1 MTQVFN
7 PDLTNSLQQMMQ
19 RVDVTSFQALSKKAG
34 VSEKQLRRLRKGEIE
49 QLRVEILLKLAQA
62 LQVSVNELLTTFSL
76 GTNTAQSLRQNVE
89 SLSVLKQEYQK
100 LQKQLESQRETLKKE
115 FQQSSLQILES
126 WLLQWPTAAYAAGQN
141 QQLPAVRLLPLVRP
155 VEQLMQEWG
164 VEAIA
169 SVGSE
174 IPYDPQWHQLMD
186 GTAAPGEVVKVR
198 YVGYKTAGK
207 LLYRAKVSPIS
218 N

>member
-1 MTQVFN
+1 
-7 PDLTNSLQQMMQ
+7 
-19 RVDVTSFQALSKKAG
+19 
-34 VSEKQLRRLRKGEIE
+34 
-49 QLRVEILLKLAQA
+49 
-62 LQVSVNELLTTFSL
+62 
-76 GTNTAQSLRQNVE
+76 
-89 SLSVLKQEYQK
+89 
-100 LQKQLESQRETLKKE
+100 
-115 FQQSSLQILES
+115 
-126 WLLQWPTAAYAAGQN
+126 
-141 QQLPAVRLLPLVRP
+141 RP

-186 GTAAPGEVVKVR
+186 GTAAPGEMVKVR
-198 YVGYKTAGK
+198 YVGYKTAEK